1 MKFTICFLIIFMLA
15 GCIAPRVP
23 VSDVPVA
30 DDNIESITSPWDEN
44 TEPIVPSWDERIEMD
59 SVDLGESVSP
69 EDDNESVV
77 AEDNNESMM
86 DVIAEDNT
94 GYHFRKTRWGFTR
107 ERVEL
112 SEVGNTVLERTPQL
126 LVYRCKINEV
136 NCALVYTF
144 EKNKL
149 RTAGYITTAPIPNA
163 DNLRKAVVDKYGPP
177 DGQETYEDGP
187 NEGLREMIWTTTH
200 TVIFSNLYPT
210 VTKQTL
216 TPYDRTDG
224 GLLKGLIE
232 KQRSET
238 RSGDIVYYTGVH
250 AHVDKAF
257 FYKLQE
263 LRLPLD
269 ELSSYEKQLMGVTV
283 RGKRRIIPG
292 VGTIPR

>member
-1 MKFTICFLIIFMLA
+1 MKFTFFLLIAFILT

-23 VSDVPVA
+23 DSELPGS
-30 DDNIESITSPWDEN
+30 DDNLEA
-44 TEPIVPSWDERIEMD
+44 IVPPWDERIEPLTPSWDDRTMIAEPRDSNPPDDSMSSETPND
-59 SVDLGESVSP
+59 SVIETLA
-69 EDDNESVV
+69 EDD
-77 AEDNNESMM
+77 
-86 DVIAEDNT
+86 I
-94 GYHFRKTRWGFTR
+94 GYHFRKTRWGFSR

-112 SEVGNTVLERTPQL
+112 SEVGNTVLKRTPEAI
-126 LVYRCKINEV
+126 VYRAKVNGIN
-136 NCALVYTF
+136 CSLVYTF

-149 RTAGYITTAPIPNA
+149 RTAGYITSAPVPNA
-163 DNLRKAVVDKYGPP
+163 ENLRKAVVDKYGPP
-177 DGQETYEDGP
+177 DGQETYEEGP
-187 NEGLREMIWTTTH
+187 NQGLEEMIWTTPH

-232 KQRSET
+232 KQRAET

-250 AHVDKAF
+250 AHIDKAF

-263 LRLPLD
+263 LRYPLD
-269 ELSSYEKQLMGVTV
+269 ELSSYEKQLMGVAV
-283 RGKRRIIPG
+283 KGKRTIIPG

>member
-23 VSDVPVA
+23 VSDVPVS
-30 DDNIESITSPWDEN
+30 DDNIESITPPWDEN
-44 TEPIVPSWDERIEMD
+44 TEPIMPSWDERIEVD
-59 SVDLGESVSP
+59 SVDAGESVSP
-69 EDDNESVV
+69 EDNNASV
-77 AEDNNESMM
+77 M
-86 DVIAEDNT
+86 DAIAEDNI
-94 GYHFRKTRWGFTR
+94 GYHFRKARWGFSR
-107 ERVEL
+107 DRVEL
-112 SEVGNTVLERTPQL
+112 SEVGNTVVKRTPQAI
-126 LVYRCKINEV
+126 VYKCKINGV
-136 NCALVYTF
+136 NCDLVYTF
-144 EKNKL
+144 ENNKL
-149 RTAGYITTAPIPNA
+149 RTAGYIISTPISHA

-187 NEGLREMIWTTTH
+187 NEGLEEMIWTTTH

-232 KQRSET
+232 KQRAET
-238 RSGDIVYYTGVH
+238 RSGNIVYYTGVH